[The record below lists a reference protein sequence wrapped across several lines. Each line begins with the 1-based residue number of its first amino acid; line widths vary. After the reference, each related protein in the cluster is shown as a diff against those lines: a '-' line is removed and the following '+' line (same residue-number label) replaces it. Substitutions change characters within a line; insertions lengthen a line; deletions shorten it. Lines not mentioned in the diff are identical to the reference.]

1 MNRLF
6 VFILFALVV
15 SAATTFCVPS
25 PEQYAAATATVYRAQ
40 GLATANAH
48 YNTSLEQANYARQT
62 ASAGEA
68 YATATAV
75 AMSAQATATAV
86 AVSASSTAA
95 AARVAQW
102 GTATA
107 VANSA
112 LATSTAVPI
121 ALGVTA
127 STAARDKTWGWIAL
141 GGDVL
146 LILTL
151 FAIATAV
158 VSWVRT
164 RARIV
169 PRDASG
175 QLPALWDE
183 RTQTLADP
191 SRMIGPAITLPHQ
204 PDALVLVARAI
215 HYLETGQVQPLAR
228 ERVETTDGGADAD
241 HLLAA
246 ARASLAATAT
256 AAMFRPD
263 NIARGRGDKL
273 EMIRSGVL
281 ALPMGGDAS
290 ASTPQTRV
298 IVAGDSAIQAIARQ
312 LGDNIPALGGGTGEQ
327 VIDNAPA
334 HHKDNDDET

>member
-1 MNRLF
+1 MNRLC

-15 SAATTFCVPS
+15 STATTFCVPS

-86 AVSASSTAA
+86 GVSANATAA

-127 STAARDKTWGWIAL
+127 STAERDKTWAWIAL
-141 GGDVL
+141 LGGTML
-146 LILTL
+146 LVTL
-151 FAIATAV
+151 FAIAFAV

-175 QLPALWDE
+175 QLPAFWDE
-183 RTQTLADP
+183 RTQTLVEP
-191 SRMIGPAITLPHQ
+191 SRMIGAAITLPHQ
-204 PDALVLVARAI
+204 PDALDALARAI
-215 HYLETGQVQPLAR
+215 QYFETGQVRAL
-228 ERVETTDGGADAD
+228 ERGHVETTDGGASAD

-263 NIARGRGDKL
+263 NAERGRAQKI
-273 EMIRSGVL
+273 EMVRQSGGG
-281 ALPMGGDAS
+281 LPLFDRVGE
-290 ASTPQTRV
+290 TPITRV
-298 IVAGDSAIQAIARQ
+298 VVAGDSAIRAIAEQ
-312 LGDNIPALGGGTGEQ
+312 LGDPIPALSAPGG
-327 VIDNAPA
+327 
-334 HHKDNDDET
+334 HDDA

>member
-1 MNRLF
+1 MMRIF
-6 VFILFALVV
+6 IFILVALAI
-15 SAATTFCVPS
+15 SLTTTFCAPTPS
-25 PEQYAAATATVYRAQ
+25 PEQYAAATATLMRANA
-40 GLATANAH
+40 LATLDAVNAE
-48 YNTSLEQANYARQT
+48 NQATRSRMET
-62 ASAGEA
+62 H
-68 YATATAV
+68 ATATVIPLAV
-75 AMSAQATATAV
+75 
-86 AVSASSTAA
+86 
-95 AARVAQW
+95 
-102 GTATA
+102 
-107 VANSA
+107 
-112 LATSTAVPI
+112 
-121 ALGVTA
+121 GVTA
-127 STAARDKTWGWIAL
+127 ATTARDAASAWFVLVGAVLGALVLVAL
-141 GGDVL
+141 GSA
-146 LILTL
+146 
-151 FAIATAV
+151 FAQLA
-158 VSWVRT
+158 RT

-175 QLPALWDE
+175 QLPAFWDE